1 MRKWIWE
8 EFKFMGGKFMGGSD
22 NQFYH
27 GRITRRVDVA
37 PDLWSIRVAPGG
49 KFNFRPGQYATLGVQ
64 STDKRSERAY
74 SIVSAPHENEVEFF
88 IELVPGGELTPLLY
102 NLQSGDEILMRKV
115 PKGRFLLDINGS
127 DKKHLLVS
135 TVTGVAPFVS
145 YIRSLMNDER
155 EGKCPA
161 GNRLFL
167 LNGASRSWEFGY
179 DQELANIASRA
190 KWLTYVPT
198 ISRAWE
204 DKAWNGERGRVDDL
218 LRKYIDEWRLTGE
231 DTVAYLCGHP
241 EMIERSKGILR
252 RKGFPKEA
260 IREEIYWVPARR
272 ASVEGREELFER
284 A

>member
-1 MRKWIWE
+1 MRA
-8 EFKFMGGKFMGGSD
+8 SD

-37 PDLWSIRVAPGG
+37 SDLWSIRVAPGS

-190 KWLTYVPT
+190 NWLTYVPT

-231 DTVAYLCGHP
+231 DSVAYLCGHP

-260 IREEIYWVPARR
+260 IREEIYWVPARK
-272 ASVEGREELFER
+272 AS
-284 A
+284 AA